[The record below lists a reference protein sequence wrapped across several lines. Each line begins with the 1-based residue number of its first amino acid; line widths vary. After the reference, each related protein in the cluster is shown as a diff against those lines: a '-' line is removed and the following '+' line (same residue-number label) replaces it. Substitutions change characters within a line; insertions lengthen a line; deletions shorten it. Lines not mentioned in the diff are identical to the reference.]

1 MKKVKSM
8 CEEEL
13 RKHPRELVIFW
24 ACDCAER
31 SLLRERSKGR
41 EPDKKSWKALEIARL
56 SLRGEA
62 TKEGL
67 EKAKIEAWD
76 AYDEAEDR
84 WIEYMRRAG
93 VTGTK
98 APAGGKS
105 SNSAQAAK
113 CAVELASWPSEGP
126 ASWEFPFMAKQ
137 VPNDAMRA
145 AQWSAGGIAGSVRD
159 AVYVAE
165 TAWQKR
171 RLSWLAECW
180 ESYGEECLGLIFR
193 GEIPC
198 PEDVRLDFGG

>member
-1 MKKVKSM
+1 M
-8 CEEEL
+8 CEEEI

-31 SLLRERSKGR
+31 ALLREQSKGR
-41 EPDKKSWKALEIARL
+41 EPDFRSWNAVSVTRMFLKKRVTVEFLEGI
-56 SLRGEA
+56 
-62 TKEGL
+62 K
-67 EKAKIEAWD
+67 KEAWS
-76 AYDEAEDR
+76 AYESAQSD
-84 WIEYMRRAG
+84 WIEYMRRTG
-93 VTGTK
+93 VKGSK
-98 APAGGKS
+98 APAGGRS
-105 SNSAQAAK
+105 SSSAQAAQ
-113 CAVELASWPSEGP
+113 CAVSLAAWPSEGS

-137 VPNDAMRA
+137 APNHAMRA

-180 ESYGEECLGLIFR
+180 ESYGEECLDLIFR

-198 PEDVRLDFGG
+198 PEDAWIDFEG